1 MELQR
6 LLQFSCSPLCSIR
19 HNCEILESLPI
30 LYLHCTDYNSC
41 INNFFAYMVN
51 SEQNHDAGYMKL
63 SKKFKEVLI
72 ELCID

>member
-1 MELQR
+1 
-6 LLQFSCSPLCSIR
+6 
-19 HNCEILESLPI
+19 
-30 LYLHCTDYNSC
+30 
-41 INNFFAYMVN
+41 MVN